1 MTEPATTVVAPIRSP
16 ASTHNTP
23 WGHYAL
29 LLFGVFACSTSALF
43 LKKCESAPIVVA
55 GARLL
60 IAAVA
65 LSPVMWINVRRSTD
79 PDVLAPRRLAK
90 AIPGAVVLSAHFI
103 LWAMGAKMTDAA
115 NATLVVNLNPI
126 FLPFLMYF
134 VNHERINRGEI
145 IGTLIA
151 MIGVIALMGQGYHA
165 NDGSFHGDVICFIAM
180 ILFCFYLAFGRSAG
194 TGQNLW
200 VYLVPLYGMSGII
213 CLVAAV
219 IVRAPMPVWSKQEML
234 MWLGLGF
241 VPTIIGHSIFNHA
254 VKHLRG
260 QTIGIINLSQFVYSG
275 VMAFFLFG
283 EKPTYKLFLV
293 AAVIAAGAV
302 IVIRSSPLPA
312 TEPD

>member
-1 MTEPATTVVAPIRSP
+1 VTEPAATAIDPQPSP
-16 ASTHNTP
+16 ANPGVTP
-23 WGHYAL
+23 WGQYL
-29 LLFGVFACSTSALF
+29 LLLVGVFACSTSALF

-60 IAAVA
+60 IAAIA
-65 LSPVMWINVRRSTD
+65 LAPVMWLNVRRSDD
-79 PDVLAPRRLAK
+79 PQVISPRRLAR
-90 AIPGAVVLSAHFI
+90 AIPGAIMLSTHFI

-145 IGTLIA
+145 VGTLIA

-165 NDGSFHGDVICFIAM
+165 KDGSFQGDVICFIAM

-194 TGQNLW
+194 KGQNLW

-213 CLVAAV
+213 CLVVAV
-219 IVRAPMPVWSKQEML
+219 IARAPMPVISANEML
-234 MWLGLGF
+234 MWLGLGL

-260 QTIGIINLSQFVYSG
+260 QTISIINLSQFVYSG
-275 VMAFFLFG
+275 VMAYFLFD
-283 EKPTYKLFLV
+283 EVPTYKLYVV

-302 IVIRSSPLPA
+302 IVIRSSPLPPA
-312 TEPD
+312 EPD